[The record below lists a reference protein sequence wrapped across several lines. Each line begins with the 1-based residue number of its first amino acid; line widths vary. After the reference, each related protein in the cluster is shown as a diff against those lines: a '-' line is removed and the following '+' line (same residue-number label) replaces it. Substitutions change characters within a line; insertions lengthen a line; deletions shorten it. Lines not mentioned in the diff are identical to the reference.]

1 MRNSSAGLLEFDA
14 LKLLLGRYVASAM
27 GRRELDRLCPS
38 IDRAV
43 TEAAL
48 EDVREAMD
56 YLAAAA
62 RPHPVARGAAVRL
75 RFDLPD
81 VAAAVRRLF
90 IEGAC
95 LEAAEIFELAG
106 LLDRSSDIRGILT
119 AAVERFPRL
128 AARGAELGE
137 FRPLLREIAGK
148 VLPDG
153 SISDG
158 ASMALARIRREIEKL
173 KRQIQESLARFLHAH
188 RTEGILQ
195 EEFITIRN
203 ERFVVPLIAGQQR
216 KVEGVVHGSSGSG
229 HTLFL
234 EPFETVPL
242 NNELVRLSEEE
253 QREVHRILREITD
266 KLRAAG
272 PQIQKTLQALGE
284 LDLLFAKAQFALDF
298 GAVIPR
304 FSPSSAPRLIL
315 REARHPLLEDV
326 LRKQKK
332 SAVPLSLVLESDC
345 RTLLISGP
353 NTGGKTV
360 VLKTAGLLALMAQSG
375 LPVPAAEA
383 EFPWFKQVL
392 ADIGDNQSI
401 QESLS
406 SFSAH
411 MTRIREMMLD
421 VTGDS
426 LVLLDELGRATDPEE
441 GGALG
446 VAIVERF
453 RAAGA
458 FTLASTHLPALK
470 IYAASTPGVLS
481 GSMGFDDRTL
491 QPTFVLTLG
500 VPGKSAG
507 LEIAAR
513 LGMPPH
519 IIDRAR
525 AAMSSSGREMAQFL
539 AELHRRLEDLDQIRF
554 ALEEER
560 KTLAQRER
568 ELEKEWARREESK
581 LRDVEARF
589 EALAARF
596 EQEAKDAIAR
606 IQEEGAKRKG
616 AELALRKVA
625 RIRRAFEE
633 QLHESLHGKERPISA
648 SPPANLIRE
657 GATVRVRDLRA
668 PARVRRL
675 LSDGRVEVEAGFVKV
690 QVPQEDILEVIKDT
704 GETQKL
710 PRNVS
715 LQTSPHWQI
724 LCREINVIGKRADEA
739 CEEVDKFLDHA
750 ALARVQRVRIIH
762 GHGMGVLKK
771 AIAELL
777 SRNPHVGKYYPGTP
791 AEGGTGATIVELR
804 ED

>member
-1 MRNSSAGLLEFDA
+1 MQNSSAGLLEFDA
-14 LKLLLGRYVASAM
+14 LKLLLGRYVASAI
-27 GRRELDRLCPS
+27 GRRELDRLSPS
-38 IDRAV
+38 ADRAV
-43 TEAAL
+43 TEATL

-62 RPHPVARGAAVRL
+62 RPQPAARGAAIRL

-81 VAAAVRRLF
+81 VEPAIRRLS

-95 LEAAEIFELAG
+95 LEAAEVFQLAG
-106 LLDRSSDIRGILT
+106 VLDRASDVRGILT
-119 AAVERFPRL
+119 AASARFPRL
-128 AARGAELGE
+128 GARAAQLGE

-153 SISDG
+153 SVADG
-158 ASMALARIRREIEKL
+158 ASVALTRIRRDIEKL
-173 KRQIQESLARFLHAH
+173 KRQIQASLERFLQAH
-188 RTEGILQ
+188 RAEGILQ

-203 ERFVVPLIAGQQR
+203 ERFVVPLVAGQHG

-229 HTLFL
+229 HTLFM
-234 EPFETVPL
+234 EPLETVPL
-242 NNELVRLSEEE
+242 NNELVRLAEEE
-253 QREVHRILREITD
+253 LREVHRILREITD
-266 KLRAAG
+266 RLRAAA
-272 PQIQKTLQALGE
+272 PQIQKTFQALGE

-298 GAVIPR
+298 EAVIPR
-304 FSPSSAPRLIL
+304 FSPPPAPRLLL

-326 LRKQKK
+326 LRRQKR
-332 SAVPLSLVLESDC
+332 SVVPLSLTLDSDC

-383 EFPWFKQVL
+383 EFPWFEQVL

-411 MTRIREMMLD
+411 ITRIREMMLD
-421 VTGDS
+421 VTRDS

-446 VAIVERF
+446 VAVVERF

-470 IYAASTPGVLS
+470 IYAANTPGVLS

-491 QPTFVLTLG
+491 EPTFVLTLG
-500 VPGKSAG
+500 APGKSAG

-513 LGMPPH
+513 LGMPAH
-519 IIDRAR
+519 IIERAR
-525 AAMSSSGREMAQFL
+525 AAMSSSGREVARFL
-539 AELHRRLEDLDQIRF
+539 AELHRKLEDVEQIRF

-560 KTLAQRER
+560 KTLAER
-568 ELEKEWARREESK
+568 EQTLEKEWTRKEEAK
-581 LRDVEARF
+581 LREMEARF
-589 EALAARF
+589 ESLAARF

-606 IQEEGAKRKG
+606 IYEEGAKQKA
-616 AELALRKVA
+616 AEQMLRKVA
-625 RIRRAFEE
+625 RIRRGFEE
-633 QLHESLHGKERPISA
+633 ELRESLHGAEPHA
-648 SPPANLIRE
+648 APPAPPTLIRE
-657 GATVRVRDLRA
+657 GAMVRVRDLRA
-668 PARVRRL
+668 PARVRRM
-675 LSDGRVEVEAGFVKV
+675 LSDEWVEVEAGFIKV
-690 QVPQEDILEVIKDT
+690 QVPRDDILEVISES
-704 GETQKL
+704 GEAQKL

-715 LQTSPHWQI
+715 LQTGPRWQI

-739 CEEVDKFLDHA
+739 CEEVDKFLDDA
-750 ALARVQRVRIIH
+750 ALAGVQRVRVIH
-762 GHGMGVLKK
+762 GHGMGILKK
-771 AIAELL
+771 AIAALL
-777 SRNPHVGKYYPGTP
+777 SRNPHVGKYYPATP
-791 AEGGTGATIVELR
+791 AEGGAGATIVELR